1 MTVLVRG
8 GRLAALA
15 RPRGLLEVVKS
26 LMTVLVRGGQLA
38 ALARPHGLLEVAA
51 LLVLRGESVIDVI
64 LDISQLCKERD
75 ILSNIPSDLGRLCAL
90 PFVNQLR
97 HLSSSL

>member
-15 RPRGLLEVVKS
+15 RPRGLLEVAV
-26 LMTVLVRGGQLA
+26 
-38 ALARPHGLLEVAA
+38 

-75 ILSNIPSDLGRLCAL
+75 ILLNIPSDLGKLCVL
-90 PFVNQLR
+90 PFINQLR
-97 HLSSSL
+97 HLSSLL